1 MNNSIRFI
9 EEEEGRGEIWADSL
23 KEDDLLFTM
32 PKKAALKGFRRGLQG
47 HLVLGA
53 KASI

>member
-23 KEDDLLFTM
+23 KEDDLVFAM
-32 PKKAALKGFRRGLQG
+32 PNSALKGL
-47 HLVLGA
+47 
-53 KASI
+53 